1 MTDQKTSPYHNR
13 WCTYFSVQ
21 VRLEGFRLI
30 QQSHTALPPG
40 AQRGR
45 EQKKR
50 DDTVKHNKSS
60 LKVHEVTRYIRSRRR
75 LLPWCTVRGC
85 LGGCFDVGRMS
96 ESATQTLMLFQLE
109 QVVTR

>member
-1 MTDQKTSPYHNR
+1 MTHQKTSARQNV

-40 AQRGR
+40 SQRGR

-50 DDTVKHNKSS
+50 EDGEKHNKSS
-60 LKVHEVTRYIRSRRR
+60 LKVHEVTRYIRGRRR
-75 LLPWCTVRGC
+75 LLAWCTVK
-85 LGGCFDVGRMS
+85 DVW
-96 ESATQTLMLFQLE
+96 EDALM
-109 QVVTR
+109 